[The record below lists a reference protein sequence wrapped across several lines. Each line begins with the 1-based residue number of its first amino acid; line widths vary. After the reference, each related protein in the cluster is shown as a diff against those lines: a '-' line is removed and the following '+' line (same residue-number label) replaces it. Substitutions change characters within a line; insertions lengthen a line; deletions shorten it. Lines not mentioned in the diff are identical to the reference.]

1 MNTPEHLAAASPP
14 APDGYLELLSRAGR
28 LRHRVRLGDH
38 PIRAGRAYDNDLIL
52 DDPYVCPSHA
62 ELELVEDRLRI
73 RDLGSRN
80 GVVAP
85 GGRRVHDEVWVESGQ
100 IFQLGRAKLRFLS
113 TGFPVAPAREDRD
126 ASWLLRLFEKPAFLA
141 PLLLGTAALSAWLTV
156 LESATRMEP
165 SALATR
171 VATLALGLV
180 LWALVWSAATRLSQ
194 HRWSFLSHCGVAC
207 GALWAS
213 AITETGLLYLVF
225 ALQLPTVWEP
235 LLVAAGAP
243 ALILPLYGHLRFASG
258 APHRRLGLI
267 ATGVVCALLSLVA
280 VFEYGVE
287 DPFQDTPELSV
298 PLKPPAFLLVDGES
312 AAAFFE
318 RAAGLETVIEDR
330 LSEDKE

>member
-1 MNTPEHLAAASPP
+1 MNPQEHLADDVSTATG
-14 APDGYLELLSRAGR
+14 GYLELLSRAGR
-28 LRHRVRLGDH
+28 LRHRVRLGDR
-38 PIRAGRAYDNDLIL
+38 PLRAGRAYDNDLIL

-62 ELELVEDRLRI
+62 ELELAGDRLRV

-85 GGRRVHDEVWVESGQ
+85 GGQRAHDEVWVASGQ
-100 IFQLGRAKLRFLS
+100 VFQLGRARLRFRS
-113 TGFPVAPAREDRD
+113 TGFPVAPAREDRR

-180 LWALVWSAATRLSQ
+180 LWALVWSAATRLAQ
-194 HRWSFLSHCGVAC
+194 QRWSFLSHCGVAC

-213 AITETGLLYLVF
+213 SVTETGLLYLVF
-225 ALQLPTVWEP
+225 ALQLPTAWEP
-235 LLVAAGAP
+235 LLVAASAP

-258 APHRRLGLI
+258 ASHRRLGLV
-267 ATGVVCALLSLVA
+267 ATGIVCALLGLAA

-287 DPFQDTPELSV
+287 EPFQDFPELSV
-298 PLKPPAFLLVDGES
+298 PLKPPAFLLVEGES
-312 AAAFFE
+312 AAAFFQ
-318 RAAGLETVIEDR
+318 RAGGLEAVIEER
-330 LSEDKE
+330 LSNDK